1 MKIVSN
7 GQSGVEIQLGLWD
20 ALVDLFSIEPNYL
33 FGFVIIGIL
42 LAVLFRKNRDIPK
55 VKTAVISLI
64 LYYYLCLLC
73 NIVGT
78 PTLSEFVRLSQLG
91 EAFFH
96 PNINIIPLSDGFSLS
111 FILNILLFIPLGLLC
126 PLISRTFERARNMLF
141 VGLGLSMFIEILQ
154 LFTLYRATDINDL
167 LTNIVGT
174 MIGYLCFRLAVKLR
188 IITLN
193 SPHMPQERDGSAALP
208 IILMAV
214 AFGLG
219 FFS

>member
-1 MKIVSN
+1 
-7 GQSGVEIQLGLWD
+7 
-20 ALVDLFSIEPNYL
+20 
-33 FGFVIIGIL
+33 
-42 LAVLFRKNRDIPK
+42 
-55 VKTAVISLI
+55 
-64 LYYYLCLLC
+64 
-73 NIVGT
+73 
-78 PTLSEFVRLSQLG
+78 
-91 EAFFH
+91 
-96 PNINIIPLSDGFSLS
+96 
-111 FILNILLFIPLGLLC
+111 
-126 PLISRTFERARNMLF
+126 
-141 VGLGLSMFIEILQ
+141 MFIEILQ